1 MNAAPAGRDSER
13 QPAGMASVKQQTQP
27 QALMKWTTLAL
38 AVPSMT
44 ACGGAQSALNPAGPM
59 AQDVAN
65 VWWWMF
71 GFAVLVWLAVAT
83 LWVYAML
90 RRSQPHSAEQ
100 AKRINR
106 RWVIGGGI
114 VLPSVSIAVL
124 LAFGLPTGRSML
136 PLPVE
141 GEQPLRIRIVGHQWW
156 WEVRYPDQE
165 VVTANQLVLPVGRPA
180 DIEVTSADVIHSF
193 WVPRLG
199 GKMDMIPGRTNVIR
213 LEAAHAGAY
222 RGQCSEFC
230 GTQHAFMA
238 LHVEALEAGDFAA
251 WLERRQQRAAIRPAP
266 GEAGAVFASRCG
278 QCHRVAGVSDGNRA
292 PDLTDLATRPTLGAG
307 VIRNDHD
314 GLRRWLREHQTLKH
328 GNAMPR
334 HDEVPDATLE
344 QIAQWLETL
353 SP

>member
-1 MNAAPAGRDSER
+1 
-13 QPAGMASVKQQTQP
+13 MASVKQQTQP

-38 AVPSMT
+38 AVPSLT

-71 GFAVLVWLAVAT
+71 GFAALVWLTVAT

-141 GEQPLRIRIVGHQWW
+141 GEQPLRIRIVGHQCSTGRSAGRHRGHQCRCHPF
-156 WEVRYPDQE
+156 VLGTAAGRQDGHDSR
-165 VVTANQLVLPVGRPA
+165 ANQ
-180 DIEVTSADVIHSF
+180 
-193 WVPRLG
+193 
-199 GKMDMIPGRTNVIR
+199 
-213 LEAAHAGAY
+213 
-222 RGQCSEFC
+222 
-230 GTQHAFMA
+230 
-238 LHVEALEAGDFAA
+238 
-251 WLERRQQRAAIRPAP
+251 
-266 GEAGAVFASRCG
+266 
-278 QCHRVAGVSDGNRA
+278 
-292 PDLTDLATRPTLGAG
+292 
-307 VIRNDHD
+307 
-314 GLRRWLREHQTLKH
+314 
-328 GNAMPR
+328 R
-334 HDEVPDATLE
+334 HP
-344 QIAQWLETL
+344 
-353 SP
+353 P